1 MLQGD
6 VIGKQGWQDEHVKD
20 ALDLCLVCK
29 GCKGDCPVNVDMATY
44 KAEFLAHYYERRWRP
59 RTAYAFG
66 LIYRWARLAA
76 LAPSMANFVTRA
88 PGLRT
93 LSKAVAGM
101 APERQI
107 PAFAPQTFKAWFQG
121 RAPHNLGE
129 PRVLLWPDT
138 FNNYFHPETARAG
151 VEVLEAAGYQVIVP
165 DAWLCCGR
173 PLYDYGMLDRAKRQ
187 LRQILATL
195 RPHIADGV
203 PVIVLEPSCAA
214 VFRDELI
221 NLFPHDTDARR
232 LHQQTFLL
240 SEFLEEHAKGF
251 EIPRLPRHAL
261 VHGHCHH
268 KAIMGMAA
276 EEGVLSRLGL
286 DYQVL
291 DSGCC
296 GMAGSFGFERGD
308 RYEVSVKAG
317 ERVLLPAIRRAAADT
332 LLIADGYSCREQIT
346 QMTGRR
352 ALHVAEVVQMA
363 LHRGQGRPA
372 PHVPEPAGA
381 SRIHS
386 DGRRRSQL
394 LTVALVGAALALV
407 LPPVWRLTTGKLR

>member
-1 MLQGD
+1 M
-6 VIGKQGWQDEHVKD
+6 
-20 ALDLCLVCK
+20 
-29 GCKGDCPVNVDMATY
+29 
-44 KAEFLAHYYERRWRP
+44 
-59 RTAYAFG
+59 
-66 LIYRWARLAA
+66 
-76 LAPSMANFVTRA
+76 
-88 PGLRT
+88 
-93 LSKAVAGM
+93 
-101 APERQI
+101 
-107 PAFAPQTFKAWFQG
+107 
-121 RAPHNLGE
+121 
-129 PRVLLWPDT
+129 
-138 FNNYFHPETARAG
+138 
-151 VEVLEAAGYQVIVP
+151 
-165 DAWLCCGR
+165 
-173 PLYDYGMLDRAKRQ
+173 
-187 LRQILATL
+187 
-195 RPHIADGV
+195 
-203 PVIVLEPSCAA
+203 IVLEPSCAA

-221 NLFPHDTDARR
+221 NLFPHDADARR
-232 LHQQTFLL
+232 LHRQAFLL

-251 EIPRLPRHAL
+251 EIPRLPRHSL

-268 KAIMGMAA
+268 KAIMGMTA

-381 SRIHS
+381 SRIHPG
-386 DGRRRSQL
+386 GRRRSQL
-394 LTVALVGAALALV
+394 LTAALVGAALALAV
-407 LPPVWRLTTGKLR
+407 PPVWRLTAGKLR